1 MSWFRKREPTV
12 PLSAVEAIINA
23 TVAAMKAG
31 GDISIDT
38 TYPLRN
44 ADSSTAEEIETAVA
58 EDGDFILNAGA
69 KPEWEEDP
77 DAEEEDGTD

>member
-1 MSWFRKREPTV
+1 MSWFRRREPSIPV
-12 PLSAVEAIINA
+12 SAVEAIINA

-44 ADSSTAEEIETAVA
+44 ADTDTAEEIETAVA
-58 EDGDFILNAGA
+58 GDTDFILNAGA
-69 KPEWEEDP
+69 PPEWEEVED
-77 DAEEEDGTD
+77 EEEDAPD